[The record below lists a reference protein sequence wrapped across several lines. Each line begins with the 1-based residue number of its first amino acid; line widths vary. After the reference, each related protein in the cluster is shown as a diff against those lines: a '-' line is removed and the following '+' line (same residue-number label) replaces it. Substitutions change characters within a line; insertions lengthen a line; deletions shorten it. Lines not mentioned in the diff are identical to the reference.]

1 MKCNDRNFESSLF
14 FVVSLVDFCMVL
26 ITVNVQAILIKIKM
40 RRATRRVKWDI
51 FKVTVHTHTHT
62 YTWIGSS
69 VWYRIFI
76 DANAFT
82 TLLCLITMHTL
93 SRPLQGMKIPFFFY
107 FFSFYFLLFIQTN
120 KQTNKSENNGRKQK
134 KITTKFSNDFHVN

>member
-1 MKCNDRNFESSLF
+1 MTAILNRVFF

-93 SRPLQGMKIPFFFY
+93 SRPLQGMKIPFFLF
-107 FFSFYFLLFIQTN
+107 FFILFSFIFIQTN
-120 KQTNKSENNGRKQK
+120 KQT
-134 KITTKFSNDFHVN
+134 KITAENKKK